1 MKQLAD
7 LALAK
12 VRSLG
17 ADYGDIRICRYR
29 NQNIRTR
36 DKIITALGSSESK
49 GFGVRTLYKGAW
61 GFASS
66 SVVREEEIERV
77 AALSVEIARASAICK
92 KDEVKLVDVPI
103 YKDKWQTP
111 YEKDP
116 FKRPI
121 DEKKD
126 LLLKINEEML
136 KVKGIKRT
144 TSFMS
149 FTRERKYFASAA
161 GSYIEQLVLRTH
173 AGYTAVAVGERDFQ
187 SRSLPVPPLN
197 VGYEHIEKMP
207 LLENA
212 RRVAEEAVEKLSAAE
227 CPVGVKDLILAPSN
241 LSLTIHESIGH
252 ATELD
257 RVLGMEADYAGTSFA
272 TIDNLGKLQ
281 YGSKLVNILADRT
294 MPGGRATVG
303 YDDDGMKTG
312 KWYIIK
318 DGLLVGYSTNREL
331 AARVGEAESR
341 GCNYADS
348 WRSIPIL
355 RMPNVYLEPGGK
367 DAPTPE
373 ELIADTKDGIYIEG
387 RGSWSIDQERRN
399 FQFGGD
405 AFWEIKNGQRTR
417 MLKNVTYGSNTL
429 SFWNACDAV
438 CGKEFWEPQGVT
450 NCGKGQPPQRAQQ
463 THGASPARFRKI
475 NVGEAK

>member
-12 VRSLG
+12 ARALG
-17 ADYGDIRICRYR
+17 AEYADIRICRYHD
-29 NQNIRTR
+29 QNITAR
-36 DKIITALGSSESK
+36 DKIITGLGSSESR

-66 SVVREEEIERV
+66 AVVTEEEIERV
-77 AALSVEIARASAICK
+77 AALAVEIARASAICRK
-92 KDEVKLVDVPI
+92 KQVKLVDVSI
-103 YKDKWQTP
+103 YEDKWQTP

-116 FKRPI
+116 FQTSI
-121 DEKKD
+121 DEKKG
-126 LLLKINEEML
+126 LLLKINQEML

-149 FTRERKYFASAA
+149 FTREEKYFASAV
-161 GSYIEQLVLRTH
+161 GSYIEQQVLRTH
-173 AGYTAVAVGERDFQ
+173 TGYTAVAVGERDFQ
-187 SRSLPVPPLN
+187 TRSFPVPPLN
-197 VGYEHIEKMP
+197 TGYEYIEKTP
-207 LLENA
+207 LVESA
-212 RRVAEEAVEKLSAAE
+212 RRVAEEAVDKLSAAE
-227 CPVGVKDLILAPSN
+227 CPVGVKDLVLASSN

-281 YGSKLVNILADRT
+281 YGSKVVNVLADRT

-303 YDDDGMKTG
+303 YDDDGVKTG

-331 AARVGEAESR
+331 ARKIDETESR

-348 WRSIPIL
+348 WRSIPII
-355 RMPNVYLEPGGK
+355 RMPNIYLEPGGK
-367 DAPTPE
+367 DAPTLE

-405 AFWEIKNGQRTR
+405 AFWEIKNGKRTR
-417 MLKNVTYGSNTL
+417 MLKNVTYRSNTL
-429 SFWNACDAV
+429 AFWNSCDAV

-475 NVGEAK
+475 NVGEAR

>member
-1 MKQLAD
+1 M
-7 LALAK
+7 ALAQA
-12 VRSLG
+12 RSLG
-17 ADYGDIRICRYR
+17 ADYADIRLCRYLD
-29 NQNIRTR
+29 QDIRAR
-36 DKIITALGSSESK
+36 DKIITGLGSSETR
-49 GFGVRTLYKGAW
+49 GFGIRTLYKGAW

-66 SVVREEEIERV
+66 SEVTEEEIES
-77 AALSVEIARASAICK
+77 AARLSVQIARSSAICQ
-92 KDEVKLVDVPI
+92 KDEVRMVDVPI
-103 YKDKWQTP
+103 YEDKWQTP

-116 FKRPI
+116 FQIPI
-121 DEKKD
+121 NDKKD

-136 KVKGIKRT
+136 KVPGIKRT

-149 FTRERKYFASAA
+149 FTREEKYFASTV
-161 GSYIEQLVLRTH
+161 GSHIEQLVLRTH
-173 AGYTAVAVGERDFQ
+173 SGYTAVAVGERDFQ
-187 SRSLPVPPLN
+187 RRSFEAPPLN
-197 VGYEHIEKMP
+197 IGYEHIEKAP
-207 LLENA
+207 LVQNA

-227 CPVGVKDLILAPSN
+227 CPTGVRDLVLSPSN

-257 RVLGMEADYAGTSFA
+257 RVLGQEADYAGTSFA
-272 TIDNLGKLQ
+272 TIERVGKLQ
-281 YGSKLVNILADRT
+281 YGSRVVNILADRT
-294 MPGGRATVG
+294 MPAGRATVG
-303 YDDDGMKTG
+303 YDDDGVKSG

-318 DGLLVGYSTNREL
+318 EGLLVGYSTNREL
-331 AARVGEAESR
+331 AAKIGEAQSR

-348 WRSIPIL
+348 WRSIPII

-373 ELIADTKDGIYIEG
+373 ELIADTKNGVYIEG

-417 MLKNVTYGSNTL
+417 MLKNVTYRSNTVD
-429 SFWNACDAV
+429 FWNSCDAV

-463 THGASPARFRKI
+463 THGASPARFRKV
-475 NVGEAK
+475 NVGEAR